1 MLLGDSSVALG
12 RCLTQSAGVDA
23 EEIAPLAALFS
34 PVEAEARTRLW
45 DVGAPA
51 PKLYFV
57 QAGLVRLAYAQPDG
71 KEYNKAF
78 LREGMFVAA
87 LSASLTGQ
95 PTSFFAETLERCHL
109 HVADFEQFRA
119 ASIDDPVLT
128 GVWRHFLE
136 AQFVRQEQREA
147 MLQMLDAKARYQ
159 RLRALE
165 PELFERV
172 PQYHIASYL
181 GMSEVSLS
189 RVIGQ
194 AR

>member
-1 MLLGDSSVALG
+1 
-12 RCLTQSAGVDA
+12 
-23 EEIAPLAALFS
+23 
-34 PVEAEARTRLW
+34 
-45 DVGAPA
+45 
-51 PKLYFV
+51 
-57 QAGLVRLAYAQPDG
+57 
-71 KEYNKAF
+71 
-78 LREGMFVAA
+78 
-87 LSASLTGQ
+87 
-95 PTSFFAETLERCHL
+95 
-109 HVADFEQFRA
+109 
-119 ASIDDPVLT
+119 
-128 GVWRHFLE
+128 
-136 AQFVRQEQREA
+136 